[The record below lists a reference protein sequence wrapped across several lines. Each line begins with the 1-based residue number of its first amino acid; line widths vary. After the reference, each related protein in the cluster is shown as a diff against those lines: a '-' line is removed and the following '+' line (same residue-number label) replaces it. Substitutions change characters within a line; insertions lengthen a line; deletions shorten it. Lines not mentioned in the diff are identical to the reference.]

1 MTAISIVLG
10 VIVALAASPIVAEW
24 YRGLR
29 REGTLGNGELVE
41 KFLQRMI
48 AASEPMVP
56 RSVVGSLHTNGPAMV
71 EEHEGSGFKRV
82 A

>member
-1 MTAISIVLG
+1 MLMTAISIVLG
-10 VIVALAASPIVAEW
+10 VVVALAASPIVAEW

-41 KFLQRMI
+41 KLFQRI

-56 RSVVGSLHTNGPAMV
+56 RSC
-71 EEHEGSGFKRV
+71 RV
-82 A
+82 ATYEQVGDGGGA